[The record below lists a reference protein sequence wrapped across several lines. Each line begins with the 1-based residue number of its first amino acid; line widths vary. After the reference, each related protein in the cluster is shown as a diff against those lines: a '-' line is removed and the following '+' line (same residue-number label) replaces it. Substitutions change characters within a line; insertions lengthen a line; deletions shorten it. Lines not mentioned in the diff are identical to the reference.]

1 MCRLN
6 QIDRFKSSVSNI
18 CLQYLIT
25 HFNYITKFVYQSI
38 YGNLPTTSTK
48 DSHLRSKRKV
58 LSYKVIC
65 IPLACI
71 DCLSPFKFLG
81 IKVDTNKD
89 CIGVRDFII
98 CLIYDIEQIGQPLNV
113 RNLVR

>member
-1 MCRLN
+1 MGIHPQRPQ
-6 QIDRFKSSVSNI
+6 QIHISGPN
-18 CLQYLIT
+18 
-25 HFNYITKFVYQSI
+25 
-38 YGNLPTTSTK
+38 
-48 DSHLRSKRKV
+48 RSKLKV
-58 LSYKVIC
+58 LLYKVIC